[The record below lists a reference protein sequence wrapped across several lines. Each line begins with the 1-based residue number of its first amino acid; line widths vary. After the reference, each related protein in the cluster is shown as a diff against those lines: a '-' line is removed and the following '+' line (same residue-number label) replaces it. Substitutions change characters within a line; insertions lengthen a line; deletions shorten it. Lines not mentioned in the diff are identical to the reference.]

1 MGRWS
6 RGKGLVPAGYLAEAA
21 DLGARSTGQ
30 AWALPQE
37 PSQIRRW
44 HSRVSMASRDWQ
56 DRTRSAMVWGDRV
69 GTAFP
74 PPSLRC
80 FMMALS
86 NSTSGSCLPA
96 TAGAAARVLGGV
108 PGLTGFCVA
117 TTLAGGGVVAAGFLA
132 CGLPASDTLVVRVV
146 RVTGAEAAAAET
158 GVTLGTGAGVAS
170 VLASALKGS
179 CPPGGGTTGLIA
191 GSCSGG
197 GAVTGAGAGWSTG
210 AGTGL
215 ATATCPAG
223 GSGAGAGWLNQAQT
237 TASASGGSSHTRQEG
252 LALGVVPPVL
262 GETVSRM
269 LCPWGTAP
277 AFNRLGRAAPPIAG
291 RSWIP
296 VVPTGDV
303 PLFVSSGSVIAG
315 PARRVILAYSITPSG
330 GQNRVGNRSKYC
342 LWT

>member
-1 MGRWS
+1 M
-6 RGKGLVPAGYLAEAA
+6 
-21 DLGARSTGQ
+21 
-30 AWALPQE
+30 
-37 PSQIRRW
+37 RRW

-56 DRTRSAMVWGDRV
+56 DWTRSAMVWGDRV

-80 FMMALS
+80 FMIALS
-86 NSTSGSCLPA
+86 SSTSGSCLPV
-96 TAGAAARVLGGV
+96 AGCAAAAVLGGV
-108 PGLTGFCVA
+108 PELTGFCTA
-117 TTLAGGGVVAAGFLA
+117 TTLAGVGGVAVGFLA
-132 CGLPASDTLVVRVV
+132 CGLLASDTLVVRVV
-146 RVTGAEAAAAET
+146 RATGAEATAAVT
-158 GVTLGTGAGVAS
+158 GVSLGTAAGAVS

-179 CPPGGGTTGLIA
+179 CPTGRGTTGLTA
-191 GSCSGG
+191 GSFSGG
-197 GAVTGAGAGWSTG
+197 GGVTGGGAGWGAGAGTG
-210 AGTGL
+210 F
-215 ATATCPAG
+215 ATATCCAG
-223 GSGAGAGWLNQAQT
+223 GSGASACRLNQVQVNA
-237 TASASGGSSHTRQEG
+237 AANGSSSQTRREG

-277 AFNRLGRAAPPIAG
+277 ALSRLGRAAPPVAG

-315 PARRVILAYSITPSG
+315 PARRVILAYSRTLSG
-330 GQNRVGNRSKYC
+330 GRNRAFNSSKYC